1 LGLEHSFVKNS
12 LMYPYYG
19 GYVKDF
25 NLPEDD
31 QMGISALYGKRN
43 SPLNPTTFSPTT
55 AKSSLASTTLTT
67 SKKTTTSQKISSM
80 APGGNP
86 KNIIACNTP
95 YEAVFTSPK
104 NNIWVLVDHDDLWLY
119 NLTGRNWNRFSLYDV
134 YPTIESAVRGGK

>member
-1 LGLEHSFVKNS
+1 
-12 LMYPYYG
+12 MYPYYG
-19 GYVKDF
+19 GYIKDF
-25 NLPEDD
+25 VLPEDD

-43 SPLNPTTFSPTT
+43 SPVKPTTFSPTT
-55 AKSSLASTTLTT
+55 PKSSLASTIATTT
-67 SKKTTTSQKISSM
+67 SKKTTIAKKTSTTTHGS
-80 APGGNP
+80 NP

-134 YPTIESAVRGGK
+134 YPTIESAVRGGD